1 MIPIRVMPGEGART
15 GGADQPKAPVA
26 DLEEVLSPY
35 SVDGAVSNLSPAYFI
50 PSNTNQDISSPS
62 PAHFLPYPTRSG
74 PGVSR
79 CAASLHYGFSSPSS
93 SSPTSSSS
101 STSHAAFGAAY
112 HQFTHGAANLY
123 TPAYE
128 GAELCPRGDRRA
140 QVYLC
145 NRALWLK
152 FHRHQTEMIITKQGR

>member
-1 MIPIRVMPGEGART
+1 MPGEGARAN
-15 GGADQPKAPVA
+15 GADQPKAHFE
-26 DLEEVLSPY
+26 DVLSSYP
-35 SVDGAVSNLSPAYFI
+35 VDGAAPSSSPAYFT
-50 PSNTNQDISSPS
+50 PSNPNQDITSPS
-62 PAHFLPYPTRSG
+62 PAHFLPYPTRNG

-93 SSPTSSSS
+93 SSSSSSS
-101 STSHAAFGAAY
+101 STSHAPFGAGY
-112 HQFTHGAANLY
+112 HQFTHGSANLY
-123 TPAYE
+123 TPAYD
-128 GAELCPRGDRRA
+128 GAELCARGDRRA